1 MATQSPFARFAP
13 NQGLAALSG
22 MGRFRGD
29 LCYRL
34 KAVELSL
41 ALLRKRWGDM
51 LMLAEHC
58 LRAIR
63 AAKTAFIGKKK
74 AMQTIEA
81 NVTENDVL
89 GRVVTTLYDLTTAIQ
104 QAAASGNNAEVVATL
119 LYMMDTG
126 HMRWAK
132 AGSHLRLKGK
142 DSPVIPPPYIIDY
155 GGSEDSLSIRSTSAR
170 GKEAWL
176 YNDTDYALLYHLCYM
191 EKHRMRSQLSK
202 YEVCDL
208 YRCQLSELGQ
218 DSKTI
223 IAQRA
228 DSCVNSFRR
237 RMRGLG
243 INPHRLLIPVR
254 GIGWKL
260 HPEVHFIQFPSE
272 YPPSESREVYR
283 QNMLDHV
290 RHPSLYPGEEP

>member
-1 MATQSPFARFAP
+1 MIVAP
-13 NQGLAALSG
+13 NQERPALNG
-22 MGRFRGD
+22 TGRFRSD
-29 LCYRL
+29 LYYRL
-34 KAVELSL
+34 KAVELSI
-41 ALLRKRWGDM
+41 AFLRKRLEDIP
-51 LMLAEHC
+51 MLAERC
-58 LRAIR
+58 LRGMR
-63 AAKTAFIGKKK
+63 AAQTAFIGKRET
-74 AMQTIEA
+74 MQTIEA
-81 NVTENDVL
+81 IVTENDTL

-126 HMRWAK
+126 RIKWAK
-132 AGSHLRLKGK
+132 AGNHIGLKDK

-170 GKEAWL
+170 GKEVWL

-208 YRCQLSELGQ
+208 YRCQLSEPGQ

-254 GIGWKL
+254 GSGWKL

-290 RHPSLYPGEEP
+290 RHPSLYPGEEL